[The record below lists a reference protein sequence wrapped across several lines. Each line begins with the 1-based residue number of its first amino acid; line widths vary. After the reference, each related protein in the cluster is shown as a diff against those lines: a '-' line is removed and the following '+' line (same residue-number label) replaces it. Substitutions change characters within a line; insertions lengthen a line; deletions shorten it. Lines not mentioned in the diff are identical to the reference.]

1 MQLKNTEKLDKEIE
15 QSRQA
20 DDYSYYRGKAEL
32 VLDMYKD
39 QLNSLAFK
47 RSRMKK
53 EARGSVFVIAAWLV
67 ITIVLFVASN
77 VVIILLLPAVIMA
90 FGGLILLPAF
100 ISSAVKKNIEYAL
113 MMEKLGIIK
122 KRNGNTFMD
131 EDRFIKNK
139 IAEYEEAFLRLELAD
154 TVTEDDIK
162 VLEKMSVSE
171 EFHSQAEKYEFYLW
185 PFFALMISWVV
196 MALFIW
202 GIG

>member
-67 ITIVLFVASN
+67 TTIVLFVASN

-171 EFHSQAEKYEFYLW
+171 EFHSQAEKYEFHLW
-185 PFFALMISWVV
+185 PFFALMICWVV

-202 GIG
+202 GM